1 MLTYKQPR
9 TLKRGGREMT
19 GIEIYRNTAGNV
31 CPSEIGRD
39 MNLHSN
45 GEFFSPKRSCCRRNT
60 RKRNGLLAINPD
72 AGLKIPMYLKRIPVA
87 SLRLPFYTK
96 PNLQRG

>member
-1 MLTYKQPR
+1 
-9 TLKRGGREMT
+9 MT

-45 GEFFSPKRSCCRRNT
+45 GEFFLQKGVVVGGILGNG
-60 RKRNGLLAINPD
+60 NGLLAINPD

-87 SLRLPFYTK
+87 SLRLPF
-96 PNLQRG
+96 LH